1 MAKRPISNEGGHEH
15 PGGRTTRETIA
26 AFAEDIGKLLGSAQ
40 AKRPRLA
47 GPAHTDSEV
56 PRRRP

>member
-15 PGGRTTRETIA
+15 PGGRTTGETIT

-40 AKRPRLA
+40 AKAKA
-47 GPAHTDSEV
+47 GWASAH
-56 PRRRP
+56 R